1 MSSIRRLWN
10 VIRRARMDDD
20 LRQEL
25 DTHLA
30 LIEEE
35 ERASGLSVEKARQ
48 SARLRFGSPL
58 AYRERALDAVIA
70 SWLENAWQDVIVA
83 ARQLRGRPGFT
94 LSVVLLLAMGIGLN
108 AGMFAIINSVV
119 LNALPLP
126 DAGRLVAVTE
136 RTGTFETPAS
146 WPDFLDLRDGS
157 HVLESA
163 AAFTRTSGV
172 VFRAA
177 GDARNVGGSHVTR
190 EYFSTLGVQPL
201 AGRIFDASEAKAGK
215 SVVLLREDFWRA
227 ALNGD
232 PAIVGKTVVLNGK
245 VSDVIGVLPRSFR
258 FPADDNVIWMPL
270 LPEGLEADRGW
281 HAFSMVGRLKP
292 AITLSQAHDDLDAVM
307 QRLAHDFPEKNAG
320 HRASVRRL
328 QEWSLDGGIR
338 DRLIVLQVA
347 ALALCLV
354 ACANVSSLLLAR
366 YSARR
371 LEFSI
376 RAALGASRMRQM
388 RQHVTESLLLT
399 GLGCAAAVGFAW
411 GAVRCLL
418 WLYGAR
424 MPRAAEVSP
433 DWRLVGVVAGI
444 AMLVALG
451 LGVVTALHQQSGER
465 ETSTR
470 GSNRATAPLR
480 AVLTRKI
487 LVVAQVSCAVVLLS
501 VTGEVLQKFWS
512 LLHVDIGID
521 RGQLVTMQ
529 VNLPSEKY
537 RAAAD
542 VAGFFERV
550 VDSARTLPGV
560 VNAAAINMLPVA
572 EWGFNGNV
580 NVEGISPSDPA
591 YRGFFAE
598 YRWITPEY
606 FRTMGIIVT
615 RGRLFLSEEISGMQ
629 KAAII
634 NESMAGRLW
643 GQKDPLGARV
653 RFLSPEWITVV
664 GVVRD
669 VRQTGVNV
677 PPSPEIFLPASAYT
691 GPFPT
696 WSLVVRSP
704 LPTESV
710 LPALRRA
717 VKHEEQDA
725 AVDRVKTMDEV
736 VIDSVANQRIV
747 TSLLVSFAVLAL
759 AMAVLGIY
767 SLVAYT
773 VVARTPELAIRA
785 ALGSSPAALI
795 RLVGRQGLA
804 LVAIG
809 LALGAAATIPVSA
822 ALAASLFGVSRI
834 GAPVFAGVI
843 VTLFTAGGLATLVP
857 AAQTARIDPLRAL
870 RQE

>member
-1 MSSIRRLWN
+1 
-10 VIRRARMDDD
+10 MDDD

-30 LIEEE
+30 LIEQE
-35 ERASGLSVEKARQ
+35 ERASGLSAVEARQ

-70 SWLENAWQDVIVA
+70 TWLENAWQDAIFA
-83 ARQLRGRPGFT
+83 ARQLRRRPGFT

-108 AGMFAIINSVV
+108 AGIFAIVNSVV

-126 DAGRLVAVTE
+126 DSGRLVVVTE
-136 RTGTFETPAS
+136 RTGTFETPTS

-157 HVLESA
+157 HLLESA
-163 AAFTRTSGV
+163 AAFTGSSSV
-172 VFRAA
+172 VFRQ
-177 GDARNVGGSHVTR
+177 GTDARNVGGSYVTR
-190 EYFSTLGVQPL
+190 EYFATLGVQPL
-201 AGRIFDASEAKAGK
+201 AGRLFDASEANAGK
-215 SVVLLREDFWRA
+215 SVVLLREDFWRN
-227 ALNGD
+227 ALDGD
-232 PAIVGKTVVLNGK
+232 PAIVGKAVVVNGK

-258 FPADDNVIWMPL
+258 FPADDNVLWMPL
-270 LPEGLEADRGW
+270 LPKGLEADRGW

-292 AITLSQAHDDLDAVM
+292 AITLSQAIGDVDAVM
-307 QRLAHDFPEKNAG
+307 QRLAHQFPEKNAG
-320 HRASVRRL
+320 RRASVRRL
-328 QEWSLDGGIR
+328 QEWSLNGAIR

-347 ALALCLV
+347 ALVLCLV

-388 RQHVTESLLLT
+388 RQHVIESLLLT
-399 GLGCAAAVGFAW
+399 GLGCVTAVGFAW

-433 DWRLVGVVAGI
+433 DWRLVGVVVAV
-444 AMLVALG
+444 AMLVAVG
-451 LGVVTALHQQSGER
+451 LGVVTAVHQQTGKL
-465 ETSTR
+465 ETSIR
-470 GSNRATAPLR
+470 ESNRATGQLR
-480 AVLTRKI
+480 AVHTRKI
-487 LVVAQVSCAVVLLS
+487 LVVAQVACAVVLLS

-512 LLHVDIGID
+512 LMHVDIGVD
-521 RGQLVTMQ
+521 RSQLLTMQ

-537 RAAAD
+537 RAGAD

-550 VDSARTLPGV
+550 ADSVRTLPGV

-572 EWGFNGNV
+572 DWGFNGSV
-580 NVEGISPSDPA
+580 NVDGLPPSHPG

-606 FRTMGIIVT
+606 FRTMGVIVT
-615 RGRLFLSEEISGMQ
+615 RGRLFLSEEISGKQ

-634 NESMAGRLW
+634 NEAMARRLW
-643 GQKDPLGARV
+643 GEKDPLGARV

-669 VRQTGVNV
+669 VRQTGVSV
-677 PPSPEIFLPASAYT
+677 PPSPEIFLPASVYT
-691 GPFPT
+691 GPFPV

-704 LPTESV
+704 LSTESL

-725 AVDRVKTMDEV
+725 AIDRVKTMDEV

-747 TSLLVSFAVLAL
+747 TSLLLSFAVLAL
-759 AMAVLGIY
+759 AMAALGIY

-785 ALGSSPAALI
+785 ALGSSPAALV

-804 LVAIG
+804 LIAIG

-822 ALAASLFGVSRI
+822 ALANSLFGVSRI
-834 GAPVFAGVI
+834 SAPVFAGVI
-843 VTLFTAGGLATLVP
+843 VMLFAAGGLATLVP